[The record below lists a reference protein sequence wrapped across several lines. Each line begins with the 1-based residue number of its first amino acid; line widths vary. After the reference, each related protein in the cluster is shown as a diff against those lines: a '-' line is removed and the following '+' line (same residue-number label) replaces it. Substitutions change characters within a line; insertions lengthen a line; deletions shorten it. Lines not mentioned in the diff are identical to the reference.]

1 MKLSI
6 SHLYQGTRLG
16 GGVHTYGADMS
27 VLIRKQVWV
36 CGIWCIGHAD
46 RIKSDVSV
54 ALSTG
59 LSHIF
64 LLLHKRKRVML
75 L

>member
-1 MKLSI
+1 MC
-6 SHLYQGTRLG
+6 H
-16 GGVHTYGADMS
+16 GADMS

-46 RIKSDVSV
+46 GIKSDVSV

-59 LSHIF
+59 LSHVF
-64 LLLHKRKRVML
+64 LLLHKRKRVKL